1 MWLFFLKGMK
11 KKYRVKKNQNFTKII
26 QHHQS
31 LSNKE
36 YVLYYLKNDI
46 HLRIGLSVSKK
57 LGHAVIRNKIKR
69 QVRMLANEIFD
80 KDLSYDFIII
90 VRKNYLNNDYKT
102 NRDSLIS
109 LYKKTL
115 KRMDK

>member
-1 MWLFFLKGMK
+1 M
-11 KKYRVKKNQNFTKII
+11 
-26 QHHQS
+26 
-31 LSNKE
+31 
-36 YVLYYLKNDI
+36 